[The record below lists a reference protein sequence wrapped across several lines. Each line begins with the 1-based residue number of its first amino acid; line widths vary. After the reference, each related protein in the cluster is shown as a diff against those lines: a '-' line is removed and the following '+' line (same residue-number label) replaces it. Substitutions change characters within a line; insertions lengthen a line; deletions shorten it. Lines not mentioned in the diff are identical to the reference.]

1 MNSRKHS
8 RKFRTLIAVI
18 TLFALLLPTFS
29 SYAAA
34 GGGGNVAEP
43 NTVVSTAI
51 SFTEKDDTT
60 GFASIYAHS
69 SGYASFITSKVTL
82 QSAPLGST
90 SFTTVSGVS
99 PSIYTVY
106 DSPYIKHLCS
116 FPITSTKD
124 YRIKIEITD
133 KVNGKQATYT
143 TYQKLTR

>member
-43 NTVVSTAI
+43 NTVISYAI
-51 SFTEKDDTT
+51 SFKATSDDT
-60 GFASIYAHS
+60 GLADVYATS
-69 SGYASFITSKVTL
+69 SGRASFITSKVTL
-82 QSAPLGST
+82 QSAPSGST
-90 SFTTVSGVS
+90 SFTTVSNLS
-99 PSIYTVY
+99 PSVYTVY
-106 DSPYIKHLCS
+106 NSVFIDHLCS

-133 KVNGKQATYT
+133 EVNGKQSTFIKYKT
-143 TYQKLTR
+143 LTR